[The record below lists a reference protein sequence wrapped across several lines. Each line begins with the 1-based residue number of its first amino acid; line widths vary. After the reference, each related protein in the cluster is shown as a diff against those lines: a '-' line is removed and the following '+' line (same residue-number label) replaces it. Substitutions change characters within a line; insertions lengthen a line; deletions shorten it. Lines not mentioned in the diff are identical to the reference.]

1 MTGHASPVRSAVTRA
16 GRAGRS
22 ASGLALPPLRQAL
35 ADRRELSETRPR
47 TQPPI
52 AALRHYARTSPG
64 RLVAI
69 MIVLSLALL
78 LTGWYSASV
87 LDDRTSTL
95 RAMVDRTEPLA
106 ESAQVLY
113 SSLSIADAS
122 ANGAFLSGGL
132 ESPTLRTRYADAIA
146 TATTSLIT
154 AAGSL
159 MDEAEADSAKEF
171 TETRQDVESLAKNIP
186 VYTGLVETARTN
198 NRLGNPV
205 GSAYLGVASTLMQ
218 KTILPAAQRVYDRRS
233 AAISDPQQ
241 TLSTPPWGVYAALAV
256 TIVALVA
263 TSRYLARRTRRRFNV
278 GILAA
283 LTAIVVGSM
292 WLLASGL
299 TSVAI
304 THSARENGAD
314 PLRDLT
320 SARIATQQAR
330 SAETLSFVQR
340 GDTEGLRETFN
351 LATLQIRHTLTT
363 LQNDHHDV
371 AAVTPSQ
378 LGATLDLLAQWIVAD
393 NDARTAIESGDFSK
407 AQKIIGT
414 GTSAKRYAALD
425 ADLVKGI
432 TATRESFRTDIN
444 TAQRVIGYTG
454 TGMLVIAC
462 FATLAVIGGLVPR
475 IREYR

>member
-22 ASGLALPPLRQAL
+22 GSGLTLPPLRQAL
-35 ADRRELSETRPR
+35 AERRELSETRAR
-47 TQPPI
+47 TQSPV
-52 AALRHYARTSPG
+52 AALRHYAKTSPG
-64 RLVAI
+64 KLVGI

-78 LTGWYSASV
+78 VTGWYSASI
-87 LDDRTSTL
+87 LDDRTNTL
-95 RAMVDRTEPLA
+95 QQMVDRTEPLA

-132 ESPTLRTRYADAIA
+132 ESPALRTRYSDAIA
-146 TATTSLIT
+146 TAATSLIT
-154 AAGSL
+154 SSGNLLEKSKETSAA
-159 MDEAEADSAKEF
+159 EF
-171 TETRQDVESLAKNIP
+171 AETRRDVETLAKNIP
-186 VYTGLVETARTN
+186 LYTGLVETARTN

-205 GSAYLGVASTLMQ
+205 GSAYLGEASTLMQ
-218 KTILPAAQRVYDRRS
+218 QKILPAAQRIYDRRS

-241 TLSTPPWGVYAALAV
+241 TLSTPPWGVYATLAV
-256 TIVALVA
+256 VLVALVA
-263 TSRYLARRTRRRFNV
+263 TSRYLARRTRRRFNA
-278 GILAA
+278 GILTALAA
-283 LTAIVVGSM
+283 ILIGSV
-292 WLLASGL
+292 WLLISGL

-304 THSARENGAD
+304 THSARDNGAD

-320 SARIATQQAR
+320 SARILTQQAR
-330 SAETLSFVQR
+330 SAETLSFVRR
-340 GDTEGLRETFN
+340 GDQAGLDRTFT
-351 LATLQIRHTLTT
+351 LATLQIFRTLSK
-363 LQNDHHDV
+363 LQENLDND
-371 AAVTPSQ
+371 AAVTPKQ
-378 LGATLDLLAQWIVAD
+378 LGTTRDLLRQWTAAD
-393 NDARTAIESGDFSK
+393 DDARAAIQSGDFSK

-432 TATRESFRTDIN
+432 TGTRESFRTDIN

-454 TGMLVIAC
+454 TGMFIIAC
-462 FATLAVIGGLVPR
+462 FAALAVIGGLLPR